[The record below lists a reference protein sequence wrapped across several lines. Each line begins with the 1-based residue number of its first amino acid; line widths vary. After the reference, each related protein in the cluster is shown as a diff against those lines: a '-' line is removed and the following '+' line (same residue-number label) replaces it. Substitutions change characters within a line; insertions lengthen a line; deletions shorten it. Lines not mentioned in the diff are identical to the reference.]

1 MSSLLI
7 GYGPLIGEDSDFTTA
22 DLILSLFK
30 YFRHIFHLCLSF
42 YPHSIFDLPTA
53 IFFNEKYTKAE
64 KQDPICLTVFC
75 TSLRI
80 RNQLLQALADIKSE
94 ALEEM
99 RNKTLSEISEKL
111 LNLRFRNFTN
121 INGENEYIE
130 KQRKEKRR
138 LPLFY
143 RKCKKETVEDIEHAR
158 PRKRRE
164 KEAKDGKRKEAKEK
178 IRKKLMLHNKAMR
191 KKSID
196 KRHKKIV
203 VTLQYIISAVE

>member
-1 MSSLLI
+1 MKNIQRL
-7 GYGPLIGEDSDFTTA
+7 
-22 DLILSLFK
+22 K
-30 YFRHIFHLCLSF
+30 
-42 YPHSIFDLPTA
+42 
-53 IFFNEKYTKAE
+53 

-143 RKCKKETVEDIEHAR
+143 RKCKKETVEDIEHVR
-158 PRKRRE
+158 PRRRRE